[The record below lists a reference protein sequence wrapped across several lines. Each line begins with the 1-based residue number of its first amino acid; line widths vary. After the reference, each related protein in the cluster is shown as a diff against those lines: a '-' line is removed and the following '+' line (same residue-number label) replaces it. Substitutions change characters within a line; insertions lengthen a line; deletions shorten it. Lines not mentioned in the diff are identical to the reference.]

1 MTRTD
6 DTDILSKSATDLRAM
21 IRDRTLGVEELMRL
35 TLARIEAVN
44 GNLNA
49 IVSLKEADALL
60 DEARALDNAP
70 DGGALHGLPICIK
83 DMANARGFPT
93 TKGSPAFATAIAET
107 DDLFVARLR
116 AAGVIVIGKSNVPEF
131 ALGSHTYNP
140 VHGAT
145 CNPYDSSVSC
155 GGSSGGA
162 AVALATGMVS
172 VADGSD
178 MMGSLRNPAGW
189 TNVYGMRP
197 SWGRV
202 PAEPQGDTFLHALST
217 EGPMARSP
225 GDLALLLSVM
235 SGPDPRQP
243 FGLAGTQ
250 AALTDLDPGQIR
262 IGWLGDWGGA
272 YPMEDGILEICES
285 ACRTLADIGCRVD
298 AVPAPF
304 SRDALWDSWTTLRSW
319 KMASTLSGLRED
331 PQTRDQLK
339 PEAVWEIERGR
350 ALRASD
356 VHSASVIR
364 SDWFR
369 TAAELFDHH
378 DALVLPTA
386 QVWPFPM
393 DWTWPRS
400 VAGVAMDTYH
410 RWMEATIPASLAG
423 LPAIA
428 MPAGFGTNGLPMG
441 IQLIG
446 RKGGDPRLLEIAEL
460 YHRQT
465 GWPQKRPPTLPLA

>member
-1 MTRTD
+1 MAQTD
-6 DTDILSKSATDLRAM
+6 ETDILDLNATDLRAR
-21 IRDRTLGVEELMRL
+21 IGDRRIGVEEVMRL
-35 TLARIEAVN
+35 TLGRIEAVN
-44 GNLNA
+44 GALNA
-49 IVSLKEADALL
+49 IVSMKEAEALL
-60 DEARALDNAP
+60 DEARALDNMP

-83 DMANARGFPT
+83 DMANAKGFPT
-93 TKGSPAFATAIAET
+93 TKGSPAFADTIAEA
-107 DDLFVARLR
+107 DDLFVSRLR
-116 AAGVIVIGKSNVPEF
+116 AAGAIVIGKSNVPEF

-145 CNPYDSSVSC
+145 CNPYDTRVSC

-162 AVALATGMVS
+162 AVALATRMVPI
-172 VADGSD
+172 ADGSD

-202 PAEPQGDTFLHALST
+202 PAEPQGDTFLHTLST

-225 GDLALLLSVM
+225 GDLAMLLAVM

-243 FGLAGTQ
+243 FGLAGTD
-250 AALTDLDPGQIR
+250 AALTDLAPGQIR

-272 YPMEDGILEICES
+272 YPIEDGILELCDS
-285 ACRTLADIGCRVD
+285 ACRTLADIGCQVD

-319 KMASTLSGLRED
+319 KMASTLSALRED
-331 PQTRDQLK
+331 PKTRDQIK
-339 PEAVWEIERGR
+339 PEAIWEIERG
-350 ALRASD
+350 LDMQASD
-356 VHSASVIR
+356 VHKASVIR

-369 TAAELFDHH
+369 TAADLFDRY

-400 VAGVAMDTYH
+400 VAGVEMDTYH

-428 MPAGFGTNGLPMG
+428 MPAGFGANGLPMG

-446 RKGGDPRLLEIAEL
+446 RKGDDVRLLEIADL